1 MGKKWIYDDLQRKV
15 SGAHNA
21 EDKDRRIKNRLQ
33 TNFEAIEE
41 IERTKTKIKNAH
53 RRLINELNERQK
65 WLARAVEEDLRT
77 IAGESIAV

>member
-1 MGKKWIYDDLQRKV
+1 MEKKWIYDDLHRKV
-15 SGAHNA
+15 SDTHNA

-41 IERTKTKIKNAH
+41 IERTKTKIKSAH
-53 RRLINELNERQK
+53 MRLINELNERQK

-77 IAGESIAV
+77 IAGGEQ

>member
-1 MGKKWIYDDLQRKV
+1 MEKKWIYDDLQRKV
-15 SGAHNA
+15 SDTHNA

-41 IERTKTKIKNAH
+41 IERTKTKIKSAH
-53 RRLINELNERQK
+53 MRLINELNERQK

-77 IAGESIAV
+77 IAGGEQ